1 MKKIFILFILFLNV
15 KNIEATNDND
25 LKKKLT
31 EEEQEIKEIQEKNEE
46 IGEFIKN
53 LQETEKA
60 LNPSNQ

>member
-25 LKKKLT
+25 SKENLT
-31 EEEQEIKEIQEKNEE
+31 EEIKEIQGKNEE
-46 IGEFIKN
+46 IAEFIEN
-53 LQETEKA
+53 LKKTEKA